1 MRQLV
6 KRIAYPFLSFW
17 YKQSAKRTR
26 IYREFGLT
34 LHILPSVFHPG
45 LFLSTHVFIYFLD
58 QVQLQGRRVLELGA
72 GSGLI
77 AFVAAQKGAITTATD
92 INPQAIKGL
101 EENAKRNQINLNVIS
116 SDLFEKV
123 SPMNFDLIFINPP
136 YYAKNPENDLE
147 KAFYCGEDFNY
158 FKRLFEQ
165 LNTCPTD
172 QFPDCYM
179 ILSEDCD
186 FERISIIARNYRFSL
201 TERFKK
207 SKLAELST
215 IYLLEHI

>member
-17 YKQSAKRTR
+17 YKQSAKRSR
-26 IYREFGLT
+26 IYQEFGLT

-45 LFLSTHVFIYFLD
+45 LFLSTHVFIEFLE
-58 QVQLQGRRVLELGA
+58 QITVQKKRILELGA

-77 AFVAAQKGAITTATD
+77 AFVAAQKGAIVTATD
-92 INPQAIKGL
+92 INPQALKGL
-101 EENAKRNQINLNVIS
+101 KENAERNQININVIN
-116 SDLFEKV
+116 SDLFEHV
-123 SPMNFDLIFINPP
+123 HPMDFDLILINPP
-136 YYAKNPENDLE
+136 YYAKNPQNDLE

-165 LNTCPTD
+165 LYACPTD
-172 QFPDCYM
+172 QFPSCYM

-186 FERISIIARNYRFSL
+186 FDRITKLASEHHISL
-201 TERFKK
+201 SEQFKK
-207 SKLAELST
+207 KKLAELTT
-215 IYLLEHI
+215 IYLLERV

>member
-6 KRIAYPFLSFW
+6 KRIAFPFLSFW

-45 LFLSTHVFIYFLD
+45 LFLSTHLFIEFLSEFD
-58 QVQLQGRRVLELGA
+58 LKGKRILELGA

-77 AFVAAQKGAITTATD
+77 AFVALQKGALVTATD
-92 INPQAIKGL
+92 INPEAIKGL
-101 EENAKRNQINLNVIS
+101 NENAQRNQLDLKVVS
-116 SDLFEKV
+116 SDLFEVV
-123 SPMNFDLIFINPP
+123 SPMDFDLILINPP
-136 YYAKNPENDLE
+136 YYAKNPQNDLE
-147 KAFYCGEDFNY
+147 KAFYCGEDFSY

-165 LNTCPTD
+165 LKSSSKELFPT
-172 QFPDCYM
+172 CYM

-186 FERISIIARNYRFSL
+186 FEHIKRIASEHHFGLI
-201 TERFKK
+201 EQFKK
-207 SKLAELST
+207 KKLAELTT
-215 IYLLEHI
+215 IYLLERV